1 MKSHVFRG
9 KRFKIFLRN
18 PQNRNHLGTCDYK
31 KREIEIKPSLEG
43 EEKLDCMIHEALHAC
58 FPDIDDAAVDESA
71 TSIAKF
77 LTRAGYGRRDD
88 NAK

>member
-1 MKSHVFRG
+1 M
-9 KRFKIFLRN
+9 
-18 PQNRNHLGTCDYK
+18 
-31 KREIEIKPSLEG
+31 
-43 EEKLDCMIHEALHAC
+43 DCMIHEALHAC